1 MSAQKILYGLNK
13 TELWAEFGWMAT
25 SGDLF
30 CRQTALSS
38 EKWNRWKMVGLE
50 LYFRRKINEG
60 KLELREEP
68 VRNTNC
74 SRRDDVD

>member
-38 EKWNRWKMVGLE
+38 EKWNRWIMVGL
-50 LYFRRKINEG
+50 
-60 KLELREEP
+60 
-68 VRNTNC
+68 
-74 SRRDDVD
+74 